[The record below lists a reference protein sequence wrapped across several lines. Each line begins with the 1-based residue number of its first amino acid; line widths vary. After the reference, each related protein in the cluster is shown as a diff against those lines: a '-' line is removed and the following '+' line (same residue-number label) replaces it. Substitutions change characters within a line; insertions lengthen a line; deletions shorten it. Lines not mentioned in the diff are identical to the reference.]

1 MNWVPAKWPTIALS
15 AGYGSDSLRGGKND
29 CLQVGAF
36 GNNPLI
42 GDFGIKA
49 YKGKMKAHGAHCEWM
64 LLQSARGQSLTDGSI
79 DFDRF
84 SDLIGLT
91 EERARSRPDIYTRQ
105 YAG

>member
-15 AGYGSDSLRGGKND
+15 AGYGSDTLRGGKKD

-49 YKGKMKAHGAHCEWM
+49 YKGKMKAHV
-64 LLQSARGQSLTDGSI
+64 R
-79 DFDRF
+79 
-84 SDLIGLT
+84 T
-91 EERARSRPDIYTRQ
+91 ENGCCYSRPEVR
-105 YAG
+105 A